1 MTRVTVFLIC
11 LVFVTPVNSL
21 PTGID
26 DRGDDGCVCHG
37 GIDDTTTVS
46 ITGLP
51 EMYNSSQS
59 YNFTLKI
66 ESPIQ
71 ESQNMNDAKGG
82 FRVIVSKGE
91 IIGDGWQFIEGG
103 YTHNV
108 SINSQ
113 RTWNA
118 TWIAPSDDSIYSSFI
133 IHGNAV
139 NGNGESSGDEWNSNS
154 LVVKGI
160 NFTGEV
166 ESPVIGSDEKYHN
179 KDTFYIISGLGLFSL
194 IVIIYF
200 VSKD

>member
-1 MTRVTVFLIC
+1 MKRMAVLLIC
-11 LVFVTPVNSL
+11 LVFATPAYSL

-26 DRGDDGCVCHG
+26 DRGDQGCVCHG
-37 GIDDTTTVS
+37 GIDETTTVN

-51 EMYNSSQS
+51 ERFNSSQS

-66 ESPIQ
+66 DSPVA
-71 ESQNMNDAKGG
+71 ESQNPDDAKGG
-82 FRVIVSKGE
+82 FRVIISKGE
-91 IIGDGWQFIEGG
+91 IIGEGWQFIEGG
-103 YTHNV
+103 YTHNQ
-108 SINSQ
+108 SINTQ

-118 TWIAPSDDSIYSSFI
+118 TWIAPSDNSTYSSFI
-133 IHGNAV
+133 FHGNAV

-166 ESPVIGSDEKYHN
+166 ESPIEEYHN
-179 KDTFYIISGLGLFSL
+179 KGAFYIISSLGLLIL